1 MNYIF
6 KKSVS
11 RKESRID
18 FFFQG
23 APKSVKLLTH
33 LGIGNNSWSF
43 QNSNSLKNWWWEIFT
58 YPISTF
64 RCRNCRSSESDYF
77 SSLNFIQSSGRTC
90 KTLIKVWKMF
100 LCEFRRLRHDIFS
113 DVSSSRLSH
122 AMLWFYSRN
131 FLTSCYLTAPSW
143 DKINKVQEKKNNKQ
157 TKEIRIKIS
166 NSNGRRLR
174 IFAGFS
180 SEQSIPIFKSSIK
193 KTSRFYQKL
202 FRVNFHPDKIYDLNK
217 Q

>member
-1 MNYIF
+1 MAFWSKYKDPPTFMICGINFLKMLTQRLYKGLNLTEKNSIPETEICKWIIF
-6 KKSVS
+6 LKNPFHEKNHGL
-11 RKESRID
+11 I

-77 SSLNFIQSSGRTC
+77 SILNFIQSSGRTC

-113 DVSSSRLSH
+113 DVYYTQCYDFTH
-122 AMLWFYSRN
+122 ATFWLH
-131 FLTSCYLTAPSW
+131 A
-143 DKINKVQEKKNNKQ
+143 I
-157 TKEIRIKIS
+157 
-166 NSNGRRLR
+166 
-174 IFAGFS
+174 
-180 SEQSIPIFKSSIK
+180 
-193 KTSRFYQKL
+193 
-202 FRVNFHPDKIYDLNK
+202 
-217 Q
+217 

>member
-18 FFFQG
+18 LFFQG

-77 SSLNFIQSSGRTC
+77 SILNFIQSSGRTC

-100 LCEFRRLRHDIFS
+100 LCEFRRLRPCCDMTFFLMS
-113 DVSSSRLSH
+113 PRLVYHTQCYDFTH
-122 AMLWFYSRN
+122 ATFWLH
-131 FLTSCYLTAPSW
+131 A
-143 DKINKVQEKKNNKQ
+143 I
-157 TKEIRIKIS
+157 
-166 NSNGRRLR
+166 
-174 IFAGFS
+174 
-180 SEQSIPIFKSSIK
+180 
-193 KTSRFYQKL
+193 
-202 FRVNFHPDKIYDLNK
+202 
-217 Q
+217 

>member
-18 FFFQG
+18 LFFQG
-23 APKSVKLLTH
+23 APKSVKLLVTH
-33 LGIGNNSWSF
+33 VGIGNNSWSF

-77 SSLNFIQSSGRTC
+77 SILNFIQSSGRTC

-100 LCEFRRLRHDIFS
+100 LCEFRRLRPCCDMTFFLM
-113 DVSSSRLSH
+113 SRL
-122 AMLWFYSRN
+122 
-131 FLTSCYLTAPSW
+131 
-143 DKINKVQEKKNNKQ
+143 
-157 TKEIRIKIS
+157 
-166 NSNGRRLR
+166 
-174 IFAGFS
+174 FS
-180 SEQSIPIFKSSIK
+180 SITRNVMILLTQ
-193 KTSRFYQKL
+193 L
-202 FRVNFHPDKIYDLNK
+202 FDFMLFNSALLR
-217 Q
+217 